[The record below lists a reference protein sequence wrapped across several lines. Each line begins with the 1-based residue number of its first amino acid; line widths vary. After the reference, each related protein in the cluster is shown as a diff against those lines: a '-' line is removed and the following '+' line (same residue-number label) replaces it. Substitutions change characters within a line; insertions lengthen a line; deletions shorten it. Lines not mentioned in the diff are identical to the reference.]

1 LIVWFWGRAHGKP
14 PNCGMGLSQ
23 FLVLPVSPTPHVFE
37 QAEYGLQAPQSPSKE
52 IKFEYTRSQNIKQ
65 IIRTEPNYSNIGCHL
80 KNQILKSPWRK
91 YQITRYKEFCKI
103 TFHYWTFII
112 LFKALREP
120 HIWNLFQCTLIEE
133 IRTLLLHLFQLY

>member
-1 LIVWFWGRAHGKP
+1 MVNHQTVEWGCHSSLFCQLVQHHMFLNRQNMDSKH
-14 PNCGMGLSQ
+14 PNRHLKKSN
-23 FLVLPVSPTPHVFE
+23 
-37 QAEYGLQAPQSPSKE
+37 
-52 IKFEYTRSQNIKQ
+52 FEYSRSQNIKQ
-65 IIRTEPNYSNIGCHL
+65 IIRIEPNYSNRGCHL